1 MKAMVRH
8 RFGSPDVMELE
19 ECPKPSPG
27 EQEVLV
33 RIRAAAVNPADWHI
47 LRGDPWLMRL
57 IGFGLV
63 RPKHRILGADIAGTV
78 EAVGRGVTR
87 FTPGDA
93 VFGDLVSSG
102 WGAFAEYV
110 CVRESALAPKP
121 ENLTFEQAAAV
132 PLAGLT
138 ALHGLRDAGRIQA
151 GQRVLINGASGGVG
165 TFAVQIAKAFGAE
178 VTGVASTKNLEL
190 VRSLGAEHVLD
201 YTQEDF
207 TRRDERYDLIFD
219 AAAFHP
225 VMDSLR
231 ALTPAGTY
239 VLVGGDF
246 RHFPTATVLG
256 AWLAAFGRKRI
267 RALSS
272 RPNLDD
278 LLFVKQLIEAGKV
291 MPVVGARY
299 SLSEVPS
306 AMRQIELGHA
316 RGKLVIAM

>member
-8 RFGSPDVMELE
+8 RFGSPDVMQLE
-19 ECPKPSPG
+19 ECPKPTPG
-27 EQEVLV
+27 EHEVLV
-33 RIRAAAVNPADWHI
+33 RIRAAAANPADWHI

-78 EAVGRGVTR
+78 EAVGRSVKR

-102 WGAFAEYV
+102 WGAFAEYA
-110 CVRESALAPKP
+110 CVQEGALAPKP

-132 PLAGLT
+132 PLAALT
-138 ALHGLRDAGRIQA
+138 ALHGLRDAGRIRS

-165 TFAVQIAKAFGAE
+165 TFAVQIAKSFGAE
-178 VTGVASTKNLEL
+178 VTGVASTKNLGL
-190 VRSLGAEHVLD
+190 VRSLGADRVLD
-201 YTQEDF
+201 YTQGDF
-207 TRRDERYDLIFD
+207 TRRDERYDLILD
-219 AAAFHP
+219 AAAFRP
-225 VMDSLR
+225 VRDSLR
-231 ALTPAGTY
+231 ALTPSGTY

-246 RHFPTATVLG
+246 RHFPSATLLG
-256 AWLAAFGRKRI
+256 AWLWAFGHQRI
-267 RALSS
+267 RTLNS

-291 MPVVGARY
+291 VPVVGTRY
-299 SLSEVPS
+299 CLSEVPD
-306 AMRQIELGHA
+306 AMREIELGHA